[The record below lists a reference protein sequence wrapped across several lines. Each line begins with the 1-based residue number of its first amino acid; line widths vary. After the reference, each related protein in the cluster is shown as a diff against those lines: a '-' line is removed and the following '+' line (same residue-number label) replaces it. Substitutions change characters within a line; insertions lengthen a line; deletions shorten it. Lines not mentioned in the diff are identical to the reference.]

1 VENRFDP
8 LLVSEGHVTVGT
20 IQDRSTIENGRFT
33 PITTPESFPPKAG
46 CSGVVSVI
54 EMLRQRLKSACPRT
68 NLTARDDYFS
78 IPLPFAQLQKPA

>member
-33 PITTPESFPPKAG
+33 PITTPESFPP
-46 CSGVVSVI
+46 
-54 EMLRQRLKSACPRT
+54 RQVAPGL
-68 NLTARDDYFS
+68 
-78 IPLPFAQLQKPA
+78 